1 MSAVQPLN
9 PKPFLN
15 ALTGKPV
22 NCKLK
27 WGPEYRGI
35 LISVDSYMN
44 LQIANAEEY
53 IDGNLTG
60 SLGEILIR
68 CNNVLY
74 ISGVDESD

>member
-1 MSAVQPLN
+1 MSGTIQPLN

-15 ALTGKPV
+15 GLTGKSV
-22 NCKLK
+22 ACKLK

-53 IDGNLTG
+53 I
-60 SLGEILIR
+60 GESFFPAIF
-68 CNNVLY
+68 
-74 ISGVDESD
+74 

>member
-15 ALTGKPV
+15 GLTGKAV

-35 LISVDSYMN
+35 LIAVDSYMN
-44 LQIANAEEY
+44 LQIANAEEF
-53 IDGNLTG
+53 IGK
-60 SLGEILIR
+60 ILNFIIAVKLLVER
-68 CNNVLY
+68 LF
-74 ISGVDESD
+74 